1 MGSIPVID
9 LSNVKH
15 GSDSWIS
22 VRTSVKLAMEE
33 YGCFKAIHTAAT
45 DIPIFEAVKPLF
57 DLPDEIKSKNTNP
70 KPFFGGSVRSPLT
83 KPTFES
89 LAIDN
94 HPTIPEATRNF
105 TSLIQASLSMSKLLV
120 EIFETVLKMIAES
133 YNIVDLEFGLD
144 ESLSR
149 KTRFLK
155 YYVAAPDE
163 SSGTLSQVPHR
174 DLTVMTIIHQN
185 QVNGLQVKLPTVTEQ
200 WVDVDLTTPS
210 SFIVLVG
217 NAMMPRG
224 IEERYSVA
232 LFSFVKKGIQI
243 QPHKEFVDE
252 ANPPKYR
259 PFDNFEYL
267 ETALKNI
274 TMKLPLLPIKDYCGC
289 DLEN

>member
-45 DIPIFEAVKPLF
+45 DIPIFEA
-57 DLPDEIKSKNTNP
+57 
-70 KPFFGGSVRSPLT
+70 
-83 KPTFES
+83 
-89 LAIDN
+89 
-94 HPTIPEATRNF
+94 
-105 TSLIQASLSMSKLLV
+105 ASLSMSKLLV

-217 NAMMPRG
+217 NAMMAWSNDRIRSCWHRVMKPRG